1 MVDCAL
7 KMPIPSRARALLWG
21 REARRQ
27 AFETEAGRKL
37 VATAYYDDG
46 LVADGDGKYLLM
58 TDRDKKHS
66 ESAKSVVEAKATKK
80 LTKIEKEKAGKD
92 EWKDALARMMMSTGA
107 SIHGERSIPPA
118 DAE

>member
-1 MVDCAL
+1 M
-7 KMPIPSRARALLWG
+7 
-21 REARRQ
+21 
-27 AFETEAGRKL
+27 
-37 VATAYYDDG
+37 
-46 LVADGDGKYLLM
+46 
-58 TDRDKKHS
+58 
-66 ESAKSVVEAKATKK
+66 VEAKATKK